1 LYVYLH
7 GMPGSSAELRLFGDV
22 QSKAIFS
29 LDRFHLNREGDRF
42 EAMVQTIIARCPSSA
57 IRLVA
62 FSLGALPA
70 LEIASRMG
78 TRVSGIDLIAPAA
91 PITPQDLDMAGYPVF
106 TIARRAPVLFRLLT
120 IAQTALARLAPSLL
134 YAGLFKTAQGAD
146 LALSRD
152 PIFRKR
158 LTDMLG
164 QCFADGGRAYR
175 DEISAYVAPWSQLL
189 PKITQPVTLWHGTL
203 DNWAPIAMSE
213 RLKMQLPNVVALNR
227 LEGLSH
233 YSTLQVALRTIVADD
248 ALGGAGNHA

>member
-1 LYVYLH
+1 
-7 GMPGSSAELRLFGDV
+7 MPGSSAELSLFGDV

-29 LDRFHLNREGDRF
+29 LDRFHSNREDDRF
-42 EAMVQTIIARCPSSA
+42 DAMVQAIIARYPGSA

-78 TRVSGIDLIAPAA
+78 AGVSGIDLIAPAA
-91 PITPQDLDMAGYPVF
+91 PLTAKDRDMAGYPVF
-106 TIARRAPVLFRLLT
+106 SIARRSPMLFRLLT
-120 IAQTALARLAPSLL
+120 IAQTTLARLAPSLL

-146 LALSRD
+146 LALSHD
-152 PIFRKR
+152 PIFRKW

-164 QCFADGGRAYR
+164 QCFSDGGRTYR
-175 DEISAYVAPWSQLL
+175 KEISAYVAPWSQLL

-203 DNWAPIAMSE
+203 DNWAPIGMSE
-213 RLKMQLPNVVALNR
+213 RLQMQLPNVVALNR

-233 YSTLQVALRTIVADD
+233 YSTLQVALRAIIADD
-248 ALGGAGNHA
+248 VPGGVGNHA